1 MRRRWKRI
9 DVLTLALALSAT
21 AVAAGQPAP
30 EQPAEHDAGPVQ
42 VGAIT
47 AQRLLDIEWQPG
59 PLPGSRIA
67 TLAGDPK
74 TGMHH
79 AYLLLPKGTRVPP
92 HWHSAE
98 EWVTVVEGIVIIGQG
113 ETADD
118 KAARLFGPGSFL
130 RVPARTPHYAYAKE
144 QTILSQ
150 TRTGAVDFH
159 WVHPEDDP
167 ARAKPAA
174 ETGKQ

>member
-1 MRRRWKRI
+1 MQSRRMRI
-9 DVLTLALALSAT
+9 DVLLLALVMSVT
-21 AVAAGQPAP
+21 AFAGDKPAS
-30 EQPAEHDAGPVQ
+30 EPAEEHDAGPVQ
-42 VGAIT
+42 VGSIT
-47 AQRLLDIEWQPG
+47 GQRLLDIEWQPG
-59 PLPGSRIA
+59 PFPGSKVA

-79 AYLLLPKGTRVPP
+79 TYLLLPKGARVPP

-98 EWVTVVEGIVIIGQG
+98 EWVTVVEGTVLFGQG
-113 ETADD
+113 ENVDEKT
-118 KAARLFGPGSFL
+118 ARLFGPGSFL
-130 RVPARTPHYAYAKE
+130 RIPARTPHYAWTKE

-174 ETGKQ
+174 EAEKK

>member
-1 MRRRWKRI
+1 MPPRWKRI
-9 DVLTLALALSAT
+9 TVLMLALAVSVT
-21 AVAAGQPAP
+21 AVAADKPAP
-30 EQPAEHDAGPVQ
+30 EPPGEHDAGPVR

-47 AQRLLDIEWQPG
+47 AQRLLDIAWQPG
-59 PLPGSRIA
+59 PFPGSRVA

-79 AYLLLPKGTRVPP
+79 AYLLLPKGARVPP

-98 EWVTVVEGIVIIGQG
+98 EWVTVVEGIVMFGQG
-113 ETADD
+113 ENVDE

-130 RVPARTPHYAYAKE
+130 RIPARTPHYAYTKE

-150 TRTGAVDFH
+150 TRAGAADFH

-167 ARAKPAA
+167 ARAKAAA
-174 ETGKQ
+174 ETGEK

>member
-1 MRRRWKRI
+1 MPRRWMCAG
-9 DVLTLALALSAT
+9 ALAFT
-21 AVAAGQPAP
+21 VVAQGGVRADDKPVKP
-30 EQPAEHDAGPVQ
+30 EVEEHDEGPVQ

-47 AQRLLDIEWQPG
+47 GQRLLDIEWQPG
-59 PLPGSRIA
+59 PFPGSRVA

-79 AYLLLPKGTRVPP
+79 TYLLLPKGARVPP

-98 EWVTVVEGIVIIGQG
+98 EWVTVVEGTVLFGQG
-113 ETADD
+113 ETFDE
-118 KAARLFGPGSFL
+118 KAGRLFGPGSFL
-130 RVPARTPHYAYAKE
+130 RIPARAPHYAWTKE

-167 ARAKPAA
+167 ALAKPTG
-174 ETGKQ
+174 ETKEK